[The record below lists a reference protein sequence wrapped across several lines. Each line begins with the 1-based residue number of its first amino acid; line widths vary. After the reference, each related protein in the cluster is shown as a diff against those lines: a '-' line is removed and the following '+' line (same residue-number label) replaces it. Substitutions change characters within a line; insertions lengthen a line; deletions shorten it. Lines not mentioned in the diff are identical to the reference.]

1 MDNASAWGALGAGLS
16 TLGEGLNAMQ
26 LRKLAEAQRKREEDR
41 QKEQDALE
49 KAIAQA
55 NAAKGL
61 RAENFTLSQ
70 KAGIG
75 TNSPDAMKAILNR
88 AAMNKG
94 GEDVTDPVSGDT
106 YYRAPG
112 DSPLDIQQAQ
122 KERDFETKQTLARIA
137 AENAAERER
146 IKQEALNGRWGTA
159 SGNVIAQEVGR
170 NDRWGKASGNVIAQ
184 QAGATERTGMQQ
196 TGANT
201 RSQNAITAKGVGG
214 RQTEAQ
220 AKAETF
226 SGLMSA
232 AEQEISKNPWGTKP
246 LNAVSEIALKGD
258 GTGLVANAAAALARA
273 KMTPEQQR
281 AMQSRYQFTQAALYA
296 FSGQSAPNSEVAK
309 NIAIFFPQSGETD
322 PTLIDQKNR
331 MRATATMLLAKRKA
345 GMLDGAVPLSPD
357 AATGGSGISNLNGL
371 GRP

>member
-26 LRKLAEAQRKREEDR
+26 LRKLADEQRKREEAR
-41 QKEQDALE
+41 QAEQDALE
-49 KAIAQA
+49 KAIAKA
-55 NAAKGL
+55 NAAKGM
-61 RAENFTLSQ
+61 RSENFTLSQ

-88 AAMNKG
+88 AAMNTG
-94 GEDVTDPVSGDT
+94 GEEAVDPVSGDT
-106 YYRAPG
+106 YYRAQG

-146 IKQEALNGRWGTA
+146 IKQDALNSRWGTA
-159 SGNVIAQEVGR
+159 SGNVIAQEAGR
-170 NDRWGKASGNVIAQ
+170 NDRWGTASGNVIAQ

-196 TGANT
+196 DGANT
-201 RSQNAITAKGVGG
+201 RSQNAIAARGAGG
-214 RQTEAQ
+214 RQTDAQ
-220 AKAETF
+220 AKASTF
-226 SGLMSA
+226 SGLMQA
-232 AEQEISKNPWGTKP
+232 AEDEIKKNPWGTKP
-246 LNAVSEIALKGD
+246 LHAVTEIALKGD
-258 GTGLVANAAAALARA
+258 GTGLAANAAAALARA
-273 KMTPEQQR
+273 KMSPEQQR
-281 AMQSRYQFTQAALYA
+281 AVQSRYQFTQAALYA
-296 FSGQSAPNSEVAK
+296 FSGQSAPNAEVAK

-322 PTLIDQKNR
+322 PSLSEQKAR

-345 GMLDGAVPLSPD
+345 GLISGEVPMTPD
-357 AATGGSGISNLNGL
+357 AATGSSGLSGLNSL